1 MLLDYE
7 SLKLLWWALIV
18 VMWIAFALTDGF
30 DFGIAALLPF
40 IGKTDNERRV
50 MINTIA
56 PHWDGNQVWL
66 ILAAGALF
74 AAWPLVYGAA
84 FSGFYFAMLMVL
96 FALFFRPVGFDY
108 RSKIDDKRWRTS
120 WDWALCY
127 AGIVPPLIFGVAI
140 GNLFLGVPMQYDEY
154 LRVYYQGGFF
164 GLLHPFA
171 LLAGLLAVA
180 LLTMHGAA
188 YLMVRTDPNA
198 AVHQRARE
206 VLGKLALVVLGLF
219 TLEGIW
225 LWLGIDGFQITS
237 VIDGNAPANPLYKTV
252 STDLGSWLVNYI
264 HYPLSIIAPI
274 MGLGGAL
281 LAFFMAK
288 EAKPGLALL
297 GTVSSV
303 IGVVSTA
310 AFSLFPFI
318 MPSSLNPNHSLTIW
332 DATSSHL
339 TLNVMLIATLIFL
352 PILIGYTIWCYRALW
367 GKITE
372 QFIVDNDH
380 SLY

>member
-7 SLKLLWWALIV
+7 SLKLVWWALIV
-18 VMWIAFALTDGF
+18 VLWIGFALTDGF

-40 IGKTDNERRV
+40 IGKTDSERRI

-74 AAWPLVYGAA
+74 AAWPMVYGAA
-84 FSGFYFAMLMVL
+84 FSGFYFAMLIVL

-108 RSKIDDKRWRTS
+108 RSKLDDKRWRNS

-140 GNLFLGVPMQYDEY
+140 GNLFLGVPMRYDEY
-154 LRVYYQGGFF
+154 LRVYYEGGLF
-164 GLLHPFA
+164 GLLQPFA
-171 LLAGLLAVA
+171 LVAGLLGVA
-180 LLTMHGAA
+180 MLTMHGAA

-198 AVHQRARE
+198 AVHQRARAF
-206 VLGKLALVVLGLF
+206 LKTISLVVLVLF
-219 TLEGIW
+219 GLEGIW
-225 LWLGIDGFQITS
+225 LWMGIDGLQITS
-237 VIDGNAPANPLYKTV
+237 VIDGNAQPNPTHKEV
-252 STDLGSWLVNYI
+252 AVVAGAWLSNYSN
-264 HYPLSIIAPI
+264 YPLSVIAPV
-274 MGLGGAL
+274 MGLLGAFGAYI
-281 LAFFMAK
+281 LAKAS
-288 EAKPGLALL
+288 KPGLALL
-297 GTVSSV
+297 NTAISV
-303 IGVVSTA
+303 IGIVATA

-339 TLNVMLIATLIFL
+339 TLNVMLIATMIFL
-352 PILIGYTIWCYRALW
+352 PTLIGYTIWCYRALW

-372 QFIVDNDH
+372 KFITENDH

>member
-18 VMWIAFALTDGF
+18 VMWVAFALTDGF

-164 GLLHPFA
+164 DLLQPFA

-198 AVHQRARE
+198 AVHQRARK
-206 VLGKLALVVLGLF
+206 VLGVLALVVLGLF
-219 TLEGIW
+219 ALEGLW

-252 STDLGSWLVNYI
+252 STSGSWLVNYT

-288 EAKPGLALL
+288 AAKPSLALL

>member
-1 MLLDYE
+1 ML
-7 SLKLLWWALIV
+7 I
-18 VMWIAFALTDGF
+18 
-30 DFGIAALLPF
+30 
-40 IGKTDNERRV
+40 
-50 MINTIA
+50 
-56 PHWDGNQVWL
+56 
-66 ILAAGALF
+66 
-74 AAWPLVYGAA
+74 
-84 FSGFYFAMLMVL
+84 VL

-108 RSKIDDKRWRTS
+108 RSKLDDKRWRTS

-164 GLLHPFA
+164 GLLQPFA
-171 LLAGLLAVA
+171 LVAGLLGVA

-188 YLMVRTDPNA
+188 YLMVRTDPHA
-198 AVHQRARE
+198 AVHQRARK
-206 VLGKLALVVLGLF
+206 VLSGLALVVFALF
-219 TLEGIW
+219 GLEGIW

-252 STDLGSWLVNYI
+252 STDSGSWLVNYT

-281 LAFFMAK
+281 LAFIMAK
-288 EAKPGLALL
+288 AAKPSLALL
-297 GTVSSV
+297 GTISSV
-303 IGVVSTA
+303 IGIIATA

-318 MPSSLNPNHSLTIW
+318 LPSSLNPNHSLTIW

-372 QFIVDNDH
+372 QFIIDNDH

>member
-7 SLKLLWWALIV
+7 SLKLVWWALIV
-18 VMWIAFALTDGF
+18 VMWIGFALTDGF

-40 IGKTDNERRV
+40 IGKTDTERRI

-108 RSKIDDKRWRTS
+108 RSKLEDKRWRTS

-127 AGIVPPLIFGVAI
+127 AGTVPPLIFGVAI
-140 GNLFLGVPMQYDEY
+140 GNLFLGVPMRYDEY
-154 LRVYYQGGFF
+154 LRVYYEGGFF
-164 GLLHPFA
+164 DLLQPFA
-171 LLAGLLAVA
+171 LVAGLLGLVM
-180 LLTMHGAA
+180 LTMHGAA

-198 AVHQRARE
+198 AVHQRAR
-206 VLGKLALVVLGLF
+206 KLLKLFALVVFVLF
-219 TLEGIW
+219 TVEGLW
-225 LWLGIDGFQITS
+225 LWMGIDGFQISS
-237 VIDGNAPANPLYKTV
+237 VIDGNAPANPLYKEV
-252 STDLGSWLVNYI
+252 VVVAGAWLNNYSI
-264 HYPLSIIAPI
+264 YPLSIIAPI
-274 MGLGGAL
+274 MGLAGAV
-281 LAFFMAK
+281 LAFFMANAAMPK
-288 EAKPGLALL
+288 LALL

-303 IGVVSTA
+303 IGIVATA

-332 DATSSHL
+332 DSTSSHL

-372 QFIVDNDH
+372 KFIIDNDH

>member
-1 MLLDYE
+1 MLFDYE
-7 SLKLLWWALIV
+7 SLKLIWWALIV
-18 VMWIAFALTDGF
+18 VLWIGFALTDGF

-40 IGKTDNERRV
+40 VGKTDTERRV

-84 FSGFYFAMLMVL
+84 FSGFYFAMLIAL

-108 RSKIDDKRWRTS
+108 RSKLEDKRWRTT

-140 GNLFLGVPMQYDEY
+140 GNLFLGVPMRYDEY
-154 LRVYYQGGFF
+154 LRVFYEGGFF
-164 GLLHPFA
+164 DLLQPFA
-171 LLAGLLAVA
+171 LIAGLLGVA
-180 LLTMHGAA
+180 MLVMHGSA
-188 YLMVRTDPNA
+188 YLMVRTATDEK
-198 AVHQRARE
+198 VHQRARK
-206 VLGKLALVVLGLF
+206 VLTVLSLVVFSLF
-219 TLEGIW
+219 AIEGVW
-225 LWLGIDGFQITS
+225 LWLGIDGFQISS
-237 VIDGNAPANPLYKTV
+237 VIDGNAPANPLYKEV
-252 STDLGSWLVNYI
+252 VLSTGAWLNNYAN
-264 HYPLSIIAPI
+264 YPLTIIAPI
-274 MGLGGAL
+274 MGLFGAL
-281 LAFFMAK
+281 FAFFMAK
-288 EAKPGLALL
+288 AEKAGFALL

-303 IGVVSTA
+303 TGIVATA
-310 AFSLFPFI
+310 ALSLFPFI
-318 MPSSLNPNHSLTIW
+318 MPSNLNPNHSLTIW
-332 DATSSHL
+332 DSTSSHL

-372 QFIVDNDH
+372 KFITDNNH